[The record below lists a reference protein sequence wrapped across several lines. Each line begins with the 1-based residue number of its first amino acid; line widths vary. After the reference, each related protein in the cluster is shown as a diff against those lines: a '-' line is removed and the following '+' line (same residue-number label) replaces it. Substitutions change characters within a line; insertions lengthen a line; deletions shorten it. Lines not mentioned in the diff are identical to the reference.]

1 MKDMPQL
8 TILMKWT
15 LRNTIQVTEEM
26 KREILGRIHL
36 GLRKK
41 NVIPLTLR
49 GKKNGVRRSEIFS
62 LSSFLIQVN
71 ILQIQTHK

>member
-1 MKDMPQL
+1 MPQL

-36 GLRKK
+36 GLKK
-41 NVIPLTLR
+41 KKCCDSANIAW
-49 GKKNGVRRSEIFS
+49 GKNGVGRLEIFS
-62 LSSFLIQVN
+62 LSSFLI
-71 ILQIQTHK
+71 H

>member
-1 MKDMPQL
+1 MNTMKDMPQL

-36 GLRKK
+36 GL
-41 NVIPLTLR
+41 
-49 GKKNGVRRSEIFS
+49 GK
-62 LSSFLIQVN
+62 
-71 ILQIQTHK
+71 